1 MNKNVII
8 SNLIQIAEVL
18 DLKQMFSQAER
29 LTNVMVKIAQTT
41 GEDERDFLDYEKAQF
56 ISRLRDVPNSTGEDK
71 PETSDTISLIVN
83 GKSVR
88 VPKDIESTKI
98 YDKELF
104 KLNFDPENNQI
115 FYKSENGK
123 KNVVLDKDGNVRE
136 IRPKR
141 YDLAKQIG
149 LRKMFGNWRLP
160 NLNKS
165 IPLEPY
171 LRKELIPDVARV
183 VKPIGDFAKQTI
195 TRPIT
200 DTLGAAADDL
210 GISSPNRD
218 KPFMADAKFD
228 LGPSLDPTPITSKPS
243 KESVEIKAP
252 KNLPEPTGPS
262 AVEPKNSSTSDNN
275 DGPSKIKIP
284 KNKLKD
290 IKTPDDLLFWSMMVG
305 NDIPYLSYDIKKENE
320 YYSKNNKQNTTDYII
335 KLTSS
340 SYVNKINPNIR
351 GMKNQAMSLLY
362 DKTNMKRG
370 SMNKLHIVNR
380 LYKLAQMFDEM
391 NMPEQADAVTNV
403 MENISDSSQITAWTN
418 YGRTLA
424 KKDPDFMP
432 PVKPRASMITYTDV
446 TEKAIADYHL
456 YKNSKKQLPKL
467 TSMEE
472 SQLKTLAQNA
482 DRTR

>member
-18 DLKQMFSQAER
+18 DSKQMFSQAER

-41 GEDERDFLDYEKAQF
+41 GEDERDSEDYGTDGF
-56 ISRLRDVPNSTGEDK
+56 ISRLEHVPNSTGEDK
-71 PETSDTISLIVN
+71 PETSDTISLTVN
-83 GKSVR
+83 GKSVK

-104 KLNFDPENNQI
+104 KLNFDPENNQL

-123 KNVVLDKDGNVRE
+123 KNVFLDKDGKVRE

-171 LRKELIPDVARV
+171 LRKELIPDLARV
-183 VKPIGDFAKQTI
+183 FRPIGDVVKKTI
-195 TRPIT
+195 TRPFT
-200 DTLGAAADDL
+200 NTLGAAADDL
-210 GISSPNRD
+210 GISIPNRD
-218 KPFMADAKFD
+218 QTFMANAKFD
-228 LGPSLDPTPITSKPS
+228 LGPSSDPTPITSKPS
-243 KESVEIKAP
+243 KDSVEIIAP
-252 KNLPEPTGPS
+252 INLPKPTGSSVVAPN
-262 AVEPKNSSTSDNN
+262 NSSTKGG
-275 DGPSKIKIP
+275 DGPNSIKIP
-284 KNKLKD
+284 KDQLKD

-305 NDIPYLSYDIKKENE
+305 NDIPYSSYDIKKENK
-320 YYSKNNKQNTTDYII
+320 YYSKNNKQNTTDYIN

-340 SYVNKINPNIR
+340 SWVNKINPKIR
-351 GMKNQAMSLLY
+351 EMKNQAISLLD
-362 DKTNMKRG
+362 DKTNTKKEA
-370 SMNKLHIVNR
+370 MNKLHIVNR
-380 LYKLAQMFDEM
+380 LYKLAEMFDEM
-391 NMPEQADAVTNV
+391 NMPEQADDVTNV
-403 MENISDSSQITAWTN
+403 MENISDSPQIIAWTN

-472 SQLKTLAQNA
+472 SKLKTLAQNA